1 MSMNLLK
8 KLIVSAAL
16 MTSAVPALVLA
27 NEGGFP
33 LDRAPE
39 RSTDLVALQN
49 GAKLFVNYC
58 LNCHS
63 ASAMRYNRLRDIGLT
78 DEQIKGNLL
87 FTAEKIGELMKTNLS
102 AKDAKTWFGVVPPDL
117 SVIARAKASDRGSGA
132 DWLYTYLRS
141 YYRDSSRTT
150 GWNNKEFVNV
160 GMPHALWELQ
170 GANRG
175 AVISEVKELKE
186 DKANSEKVTG
196 YTETVSTYDGNGE
209 VTVHTE
215 KLEGEHHHVGKEVEL
230 GAATGGKLDAVAYDN
245 AVGDL
250 VAYLQ
255 WMGEPGQNNRKRIG
269 VWVVLFMALLAT
281 LAWRLNAS
289 YWKEVK

>member
-1 MSMNLLK
+1 MKLLK
-8 KLIVSAAL
+8 KLIATLAF
-16 MTSAVPALVLA
+16 VPVLA
-27 NEGGFP
+27 LANSGGHP

-39 RSTDLVALQN
+39 RTTDLAALQN

-63 ASAMRYNRLRDIGLT
+63 AASMRYNRLRDIGLT
-78 DEQIKGNLL
+78 EDQIKSNLL
-87 FTAEKIGELMKTNLS
+87 FTGEKVGELMKTSLS
-102 AKDAKTWFGVVPPDL
+102 AKDAKEWFGAVPPDL
-117 SVIARAKASDRGSGA
+117 SVIARAKASSEGTGA
-132 DWLYTYLRS
+132 DWLYTYLRT
-141 YYRDSSRTT
+141 YYKDDSRPT
-150 GWNNKEFVNV
+150 GWNNLLFPNV

-170 GANRG
+170 GVRA
-175 AVISEVKELKE
+175 AKFEEVKDPHDASK
-186 DKANSEKVTG
+186 
-196 YTETVSTYDGNGE
+196 TEHKFAGFETLTP
-209 VTVHTE
+209 
-215 KLEGEHHHVGKEVEL
+215 GKMSAVE
-230 GAATGGKLDAVAYDN
+230 YDN

-255 WMGEPGQNNRKRIG
+255 WMGEPAQNSRKRLG